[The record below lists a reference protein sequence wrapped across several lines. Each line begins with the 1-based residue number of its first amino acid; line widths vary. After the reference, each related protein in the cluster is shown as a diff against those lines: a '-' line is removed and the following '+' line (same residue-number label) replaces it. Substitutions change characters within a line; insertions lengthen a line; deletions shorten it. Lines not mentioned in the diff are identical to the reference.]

1 MGDCARY
8 RPGPMTE
15 SCDVV
20 VIGAGAVGAACAY
33 HLAEAGLRVT
43 VVDRGS
49 VAGGTTGAG
58 EGNILVSDKEPGPEL
73 ELALLS
79 LRAWRELPPAV
90 TRAAEL
96 DPKGGLVVAATA
108 DELAG
113 LTTLAEA
120 QRAAGVEA
128 VPVASER
135 LTELEPE
142 LAPDLAGG
150 MFYPQDMQV
159 QPMLAAAHLI
169 AAARRR
175 GARVLPGEPVAGVL
189 RAGERVTGVRT
200 PRRAIAAGVVVNAA
214 GVWGGEIAAL
224 AGVELPVLPRR
235 GFILVTEPVGP
246 LIRHKLYAASYVGD
260 VHGSSEGL
268 ETSPVIE
275 GTASGTILIGSS
287 RERVGFDTRLSMT
300 ALAQMAR
307 HAIRLVPVLG
317 RVRAMRAYL
326 GFRPYS
332 PDHLP
337 MIGADRRAPGLFH
350 ACGHEGAG
358 IGLSAATGL
367 LVAEQVTGRPT
378 SLPLAAFAPDRF
390 AGAGKP

>member
-1 MGDCARY
+1 MNHA
-8 RPGPMTE
+8 E
-15 SCDVV
+15 ICDVV

-33 HLAEAGLRVT
+33 HLAAAGLRVT
-43 VVDRGS
+43 IVDRGS

-79 LRAWRELPPAV
+79 LRAWCELPSAL
-90 TRAAEL
+90 TEAAEL
-96 DPKGGLVVAATA
+96 DVKGGLIVAATA

-120 QRAAGVEA
+120 HRAAGVEA
-128 VPVASER
+128 IPVAPER

-142 LAPDLAGG
+142 LAADLAGG
-150 MFYPQDMQV
+150 MLYPEDMQV

-169 AAARRR
+169 AAASRL
-175 GARVLPGEPVAGVL
+175 GARTLLRESVTGLL

-200 PRRAIAAGVVVNAA
+200 SRAPIAAGAVVNAA
-214 GVWGGEIAAL
+214 GVWGGEIASL

-246 LIRHKLYAASYVGD
+246 LIRHKVYAASYIAD
-260 VHGSSEGL
+260 VHDSFAGL

-275 GTASGTILIGSS
+275 GTASGTVLIGSS
-287 RERVGFDTRLSMT
+287 RERVGFDARLSMT
-300 ALAQMAR
+300 ALARMAR
-307 HAIRLVPVLG
+307 QAIRLVPVLG
-317 RVRAMRAYL
+317 RVRALRAYH

-337 MIGADRRAPGLFH
+337 MIGADGRAPGLFH

-367 LVAEQVTGRPT
+367 LIAEQVTGRPAT
-378 SLPLAAFAPDRF
+378 LSLAAFAPDRF
-390 AGAGKP
+390 AAGGPS

>member
-1 MGDCARY
+1 MNNAQI
-8 RPGPMTE
+8 
-15 SCDVV
+15 CDVV
-20 VIGAGAVGAACAY
+20 VIGAGVVGAACAY
-33 HLAEAGLRVT
+33 HLAAAGLRVA

-79 LRAWRELPPAV
+79 LRVWRELPSAL
-90 TRAAEL
+90 TEAAEL
-96 DPKGGLVVAATA
+96 DVKGGLIVAATA

-120 QRAAGVEA
+120 HRAAGVEA
-128 VPVASER
+128 IPAAPAR

-142 LAPDLAGG
+142 LAADLAGG

-159 QPMLAAAHLI
+159 QPMLAAAHLL
-169 AAARRR
+169 AGAKRHD
-175 GARVLPGEPVAGVL
+175 ARVQLGEPVTGLL

-200 PRRAIAAGVVVNAA
+200 SRGPIAAGAVVNAA
-214 GVWGGEIAAL
+214 GVWGGQIASL

-235 GFILVTEPVGP
+235 GFVLVTEPVGP
-246 LIRHKLYAASYVGD
+246 LIRHKVYAASYIGD
-260 VHGSSEGL
+260 VHDSSASL
-268 ETSPVIE
+268 EASPVIE
-275 GTASGTILIGSS
+275 GTASGTVLIGSS
-287 RERVGFDTRLSMT
+287 RERVGFDARLSMT
-300 ALAQMAR
+300 ALTRIAGQ
-307 HAIRLVPVLG
+307 AIRLVPVLG
-317 RVRAMRAYL
+317 RVRALRAYH

-337 MIGADRRAPGLFH
+337 MIGADGRAPGLFH

-378 SLPLAAFAPDRF
+378 SLSLAPFAPDRF
-390 AGAGKP
+390 AQGGAP

>member
-1 MGDCARY
+1 MNNAQI
-8 RPGPMTE
+8 
-15 SCDVV
+15 CDVV
-20 VIGAGAVGAACAY
+20 VIGAGVVGAACAY
-33 HLAEAGLRVT
+33 HLAAAGLRVA

-79 LRAWRELPPAV
+79 LRVWRELPSAL
-90 TRAAEL
+90 TEAAEL
-96 DPKGGLVVAATA
+96 DVKGGLIVAATA

-120 QRAAGVEA
+120 HRAAGVEA
-128 VPVASER
+128 IPAAPAR

-142 LAPDLAGG
+142 LAADLAGG

-159 QPMLAAAHLI
+159 QPMLAAAHLL
-169 AAARRR
+169 AGAKRHD
-175 GARVLPGEPVAGVL
+175 ARVQLGEPVTGLL

-200 PRRAIAAGVVVNAA
+200 SRGPIAAGAVVNAA
-214 GVWGGEIAAL
+214 GVWGGQIASL

-235 GFILVTEPVGP
+235 GFVLVTEPVGP
-246 LIRHKLYAASYVGD
+246 LIRHKVYAASYIGD
-260 VHGSSEGL
+260 VHDSSASL
-268 ETSPVIE
+268 EASPVIE
-275 GTASGTILIGSS
+275 GTASGTVLIGSS
-287 RERVGFDTRLSMT
+287 RERVGFDARLSMT
-300 ALAQMAR
+300 ALTRIAGQ
-307 HAIRLVPVLG
+307 AIRLVPVLG
-317 RVRAMRAYL
+317 RVRALRAYH

-337 MIGADRRAPGLFH
+337 MIGADGRAPGLFH

-378 SLPLAAFAPDRF
+378 SLSLAPFAPDRF
-390 AGAGKP
+390 APGGAP

>member
-1 MGDCARY
+1 MST
-8 RPGPMTE
+8 TE

-20 VIGAGAVGAACAY
+20 VIGAGAIGAACAY
-33 HLAEAGLRVT
+33 HLAEAGLSVT

-79 LRAWRELPPAV
+79 TRVWNELPLAV
-90 TRAAEL
+90 TAAAEMDL
-96 DPKGGLVVAATA
+96 KGGLVVAAA
-108 DELAG
+108 PGELAG
-113 LTTLAEA
+113 LTALADA

-128 VPVASER
+128 LPVAPER
-135 LTELEPE
+135 MTEYEPE
-142 LAPDLAGG
+142 LAPDLVGA

-159 QPMLAAAHLI
+159 QPMLAAAHLL

-175 GARVLPGEPVAGVL
+175 GARVRLSEPVTGLL
-189 RAGERVTGVRT
+189 RAGDRVTGVHTVRG
-200 PRRAIAAGVVVNAA
+200 ALAAGAVVNA
-214 GVWGGEIAAL
+214 GGGWGGQIAAL

-235 GFILVTEPVGP
+235 GFILVTEAIGQ
-246 LIRHKLYAASYVGD
+246 LIRHKVYAASYVAD
-260 VHGSSEGL
+260 VHDSSESL

-275 GTASGTILIGSS
+275 GTASGTVLIGSS
-287 RERVGFDTRLSMT
+287 RERVGFDARLSMT
-300 ALAQMAR
+300 ALARMAR
-307 HAIRLVPVLG
+307 HAIRIFPVLG
-317 RVRAMRAYL
+317 RVRAMRAYQ

-337 MIGADRRAPGLFH
+337 MIGADGRAPGLWH
-350 ACGHEGAG
+350 ACGHEGGG

-367 LVAEQVTGRPT
+367 LIAQLVTGRPT
-378 SLPLAAFAPDRF
+378 SLPVAAFAPDRF
-390 AGAGKP
+390 GDGGAS

>member
-1 MGDCARY
+1 MNNA
-8 RPGPMTE
+8 E
-15 SCDVV
+15 ICDVV

-33 HLAEAGLRVT
+33 HLAAAGLGVT

-58 EGNILVSDKEPGPEL
+58 EGNILVSDKAPGPEL

-79 LRAWRELPPAV
+79 LRVWRELPAAV
-90 TRAAEL
+90 SDAAEL

-108 DELAG
+108 GELAG
-113 LTTLAEA
+113 LTTLADA
-120 QRAAGVEA
+120 QRVAGVEA
-128 VPVASER
+128 VPVAPER

-142 LAPDLAGG
+142 LAADLAGG
-150 MFYPQDMQV
+150 MLYPQDMQV

-169 AAARRR
+169 AAATRH
-175 GARVLPGEPVAGVL
+175 GARVSLNEPVTGLL

-200 PRRAIAAGVVVNAA
+200 SRGAIAAGAVVNAA
-214 GVWGGEIAAL
+214 GVWGGEIASL

-246 LIRHKLYAASYVGD
+246 LIRHKVYAASYVGD
-260 VHGSSEGL
+260 VLGSSEGL

-275 GTASGTILIGSS
+275 GTASGTVLIGSS

-307 HAIRLVPVLG
+307 QAIRLVPVLG
-317 RVRAMRAYL
+317 RVRALRAYL

-337 MIGADRRAPGLFH
+337 MIGADGRAPGLFH

-367 LVAEQVTGRPT
+367 LLAEQVTGRPT
-378 SLPLAAFAPDRF
+378 SLSLAAFAPDRF
-390 AGAGKP
+390 AAGGSP

>member
-1 MGDCARY
+1 MS
-8 RPGPMTE
+8 TNE

-33 HLAEAGLRVT
+33 HLAEAGLSVT

-79 LRAWRELPPAV
+79 LRVWRELPPAV
-90 TRAAEL
+90 NEAAEMDL
-96 DPKGGLVVAATA
+96 KGGLVVAAA
-108 DELAG
+108 AGELAG
-113 LTTLAEA
+113 LTTLAHA

-128 VPVASER
+128 VPVAPEG
-135 LTELEPE
+135 LTEYEPE
-142 LAPDLAGG
+142 LAADLAGG

-159 QPMLAAAHLI
+159 QPMLAAAHLL
-169 AAARRR
+169 AAAQRQ
-175 GARVLPGEPVAGVL
+175 GARVRLGEPVTGML

-200 PRRAIAAGVVVNAA
+200 PRGLLAAGAVVNAG
-214 GVWGGEIAAL
+214 GVWGREIAAL
-224 AGVELPVLPRR
+224 AGVQLPVLPRR
-235 GFILVTEPVGP
+235 GFLLVTEPVGQ
-246 LIRHKLYAASYVGD
+246 LIRHKVYAASYVAD
-260 VHGSSEGL
+260 VQDSSEGL
-268 ETSPVIE
+268 DTSPVIE
-275 GTASGTILIGSS
+275 GTASGTVLIGSS
-287 RERVGFDTRLSMT
+287 RERVGFDARLSMT
-300 ALAQMAR
+300 ALARMAR
-307 HAIRLVPVLG
+307 QAIRLVPVLA
-317 RVRAMRAYL
+317 RVRAMRAYH

-337 MIGADRRAPGLFH
+337 MIGADGRAPGLFH

-367 LVAEQVTGRPT
+367 LIAEQMTGRRS

-390 AGAGKP
+390 ADRGPS

>member
-1 MGDCARY
+1 MSNA
-8 RPGPMTE
+8 E
-15 SCDVV
+15 VCDVV

-33 HLAEAGLRVT
+33 HLAQAGLQVT

-79 LRAWRELPPAV
+79 LRVWRELPSALTEP
-90 TRAAEL
+90 AEL
-96 DPKGGLVVAATA
+96 DLKGGLVVAATG
-108 DELAG
+108 DELTG
-113 LTTLAEA
+113 LTALAEA
-120 QRAAGVEA
+120 HRAAGVEA
-128 VPVASER
+128 IPVAPDR
-135 LTELEPE
+135 LNELEPE
-142 LAPDLAGG
+142 LAADLAGG
-150 MFYPQDMQV
+150 MLYPQDMQV

-169 AAARRR
+169 AAAKRH
-175 GARVLPGEPVAGVL
+175 GARVQLGEPVTGLL

-200 PRRAIAAGVVVNAA
+200 SRGPLAAGAVVNAA
-214 GVWGGEIAAL
+214 GVWSGQIASL
-224 AGVELPVLPRR
+224 AGVDLPVLPRR
-235 GFILVTEPVGP
+235 GFILVTEPLGP
-246 LIRHKLYAASYVGD
+246 LIRHKVYAASYVAD
-260 VHGSSEGL
+260 VHDSSEDL

-275 GTASGTILIGSS
+275 GTASGTVLIGSS
-287 RERVGFDTRLSMT
+287 RERVGFDSRLSMT
-300 ALAQMAR
+300 ALARMAR
-307 HAIRLVPVLG
+307 QAIRLVPVLG
-317 RVRAMRAYL
+317 RVRALRAYH

-337 MIGADRRAPGLFH
+337 MIGADGRAPGLFH

-378 SLPLAAFAPDRF
+378 SLSLAAFAPDRF
-390 AGAGKP
+390 APGRSS

>member
-1 MGDCARY
+1 MSTSA
-8 RPGPMTE
+8 

-33 HLAEAGLRVT
+33 HLAEAGLSVT

-79 LRAWRELPPAV
+79 LRVWRELPPAV
-90 TRAAEL
+90 NEAAEMDL
-96 DPKGGLVVAATA
+96 KGGLVVAAA
-108 DELAG
+108 AGELAG
-113 LTTLAEA
+113 LTTLAHA

-128 VPVASER
+128 VPVAPEG
-135 LTELEPE
+135 LTEYEPE
-142 LAPDLAGG
+142 LAADLAGG

-159 QPMLAAAHLI
+159 QPMLAAAHLL
-169 AAARRR
+169 AAAQRH
-175 GARVLPGEPVAGVL
+175 GARVRLSEPVTGML

-200 PRRAIAAGVVVNAA
+200 PRGSLAAGAVVNAG
-214 GVWGGEIAAL
+214 GVWGREIAAL
-224 AGVELPVLPRR
+224 AGVQLPVLPRR
-235 GFILVTEPVGP
+235 GFLLVTEPVGQ
-246 LIRHKLYAASYVGD
+246 LIRHKVYAASYVAD
-260 VHGSSEGL
+260 VQDSSEDL
-268 ETSPVIE
+268 DTSPVIE
-275 GTASGTILIGSS
+275 GTASGTVLIGSS
-287 RERVGFDTRLSMT
+287 RERVGFDARLSMT
-300 ALAQMAR
+300 ALARMAR
-307 HAIRLVPVLG
+307 QAIRLVPVLA
-317 RVRAMRAYL
+317 RVRAMRAYH

-337 MIGADRRAPGLFH
+337 MIGADGRAPGLFH

-367 LVAEQVTGRPT
+367 LIAEQMTGRRS

-390 AGAGKP
+390 ADPVPS

>member
-1 MGDCARY
+1 MNNAQI
-8 RPGPMTE
+8 
-15 SCDVV
+15 CDVV
-20 VIGAGAVGAACAY
+20 VIGAGVVGAACAY
-33 HLAEAGLRVT
+33 HLAAAGLRVA

-79 LRAWRELPPAV
+79 LRVWRELPSAL
-90 TRAAEL
+90 TEAAEL
-96 DPKGGLVVAATA
+96 DVKGGLIVAATA

-120 QRAAGVEA
+120 HRAAGVEA
-128 VPVASER
+128 IPAAPAR

-142 LAPDLAGG
+142 LAADLAGG

-159 QPMLAAAHLI
+159 QPMLAAAHLL
-169 AAARRR
+169 AGAKRHD
-175 GARVLPGEPVAGVL
+175 ARVQLGEPVTGLL

-200 PRRAIAAGVVVNAA
+200 SRGPIAAGAVVNAA
-214 GVWGGEIAAL
+214 GVWGGQIASL

-235 GFILVTEPVGP
+235 GFVLVTEPVGP
-246 LIRHKLYAASYVGD
+246 LIRHKVYAASYIGD
-260 VHGSSEGL
+260 VHDSSASL
-268 ETSPVIE
+268 EASPVIE
-275 GTASGTILIGSS
+275 GTASGTVLIGSS
-287 RERVGFDTRLSMT
+287 RERVGFDARLSMT
-300 ALAQMAR
+300 ALTRIAR
-307 HAIRLVPVLG
+307 QAIRLVPVLG
-317 RVRAMRAYL
+317 RVRALRAYH

-337 MIGADRRAPGLFH
+337 MIGADGRAPGLFH

-378 SLPLAAFAPDRF
+378 SLSLAPFAPDRF
-390 AGAGKP
+390 AQGGAP